1 VSNNDLPRARLT
13 SNFDYNI
20 NGEILFRFT
29 STDPIKDLG
38 VFFYLILKFNS
49 HINEN

>member
-1 VSNNDLPRARLT
+1 MTYSRAKSTSNSNN
-13 SNFDYNI
+13 YI
-20 NGEILFRFT
+20 NGEIFFT
-29 STDPIKDLG
+29 IVGPIKDLG